1 MNPYPTGEFTCASGI
16 EERRGIRIGRG
27 YISIIKVARR
37 IADLAGEEGITT
49 AHLPESIQY
58 RFFDRKVLV

>member
-1 MNPYPTGEFTCASGI
+1 MNPCPTGEFTCASGI
-16 EERRGIRIGRG
+16 EGRRGIRIGCG

-37 IADLAGEEGITT
+37 IADLAAEEGITP